1 MGVRVRLPDTGPVS
15 CPKKCTVWE
24 LAQQVLPEKAHN
36 TVGAF
41 INEQPE
47 IFDLRTILNK
57 GDSVQLVL
65 IPSLEAL
72 QVIRH
77 SAAHVMAQAVQE
89 LWPDVKV
96 TIGPVIDSGFYYD
109 FDTPRTF
116 QPEDLKKIE
125 TRMKEII
132 KSKLEVTREKWN
144 KEKAIGVFEKMGE
157 HYKTEIIH
165 ELEDPEVFIYRQ
177 SFGAQEG
184 ISNGVSA
191 KGTAASQGWFDL
203 CRGPHVKNISQIGAI
218 KILYQSGAYWRGDES
233 KQQLQRIYGTAF
245 HSEKE
250 LKQHLQDLEA
260 AARYDHRRLGKE
272 MELFHFSDLS
282 PGSPFFTSRGTVVYN
297 ELKKFLKTLYVK
309 YSYEEVITPQL
320 FGEELFQR
328 SGHKEHF
335 ADNMYPVLSDP
346 SVPVDKQTRKIFLKP
361 MNCPGHCLLYGFKK
375 RSYRDL
381 PWRVADFGRL
391 HRREKKGA
399 LHGLTRVNS
408 LCQDDA
414 HIFCM
419 PEQLQA
425 ELKHCLDMFREIY
438 HTLGLRSYQ
447 VALSTQPKE
456 SMGEQAVWRVAED
469 ALMNA
474 LKAEN
479 ISFKVQQGEGAFY
492 GPKLD
497 WHIVDA
503 MRRPWQLGT
512 VQCDFNMPRAFRLKY
527 MDKDNTEK
535 TPILLHRAVLGSLER
550 FMGVYLEHV
559 KGYLPLWL
567 SPVSVL
573 LVNISKDQE
582 GYVKNLEQQLQSMGI
597 RVRSDLRGEKL
608 GYKVRESR
616 LSRQPCLVVIGEK
629 EKLAGTVSVRPP
641 DGQMFQLSKDDF
653 IQKVSLAIQSRKLDW
668 VAFLKGEQM

>member
-24 LAQQVLPEKAHN
+24 LAQEILPKKAHN

-47 IFDLRTILNK
+47 IFDLRTVLNK

-65 IPSLEAL
+65 IPSEEAL

-96 TIGPVIDSGFYYD
+96 TIGPVIENGFYYD
-109 FDTPRTF
+109 FDTPRAF

-125 TRMKEII
+125 DRMKRII
-132 KSKLEVTREKWN
+132 QSKLEVTREAWA

-157 HYKTEIIH
+157 RYKTEIIK
-165 ELEDPEVFIYRQ
+165 ELEDPEVLIYRQ
-177 SFGAQEG
+177 APAMRKS
-184 ISNGVSA
+184 VST
-191 KGTAASQGWFDL
+191 KVTDSGWFDL
-203 CRGPHVKNISQIGAI
+203 CRGPHVQNLAQIGAI
-218 KILYQSGAYWRGDES
+218 KVLYQSGAYWRGDES

-250 LKQHLQDLEA
+250 LKQHLQNLEA

-282 PGSPFFTSRGTVVYN
+282 PGSPFFTSRGAVIYN
-297 ELKKFLKTLYVK
+297 ELKKFLKVLYVK

-320 FGEELFQR
+320 FGEELFER

-335 ADNMYPVLSDP
+335 ADNMYPILSD
-346 SVPVDKQTRKIFLKP
+346 SALPVDKQTREIFLKP

-414 HIFCM
+414 HIFCT
-419 PEQLQA
+419 PEQIQM

-438 HTLGLRSYQ
+438 HTLGLSSYQ

-456 SMGEQAVWRVAED
+456 FMGEQAVWQAAEE
-469 ALMNA
+469 ALTNA
-474 LKAEN
+474 LNAEN
-479 ISFKVQQGEGAFY
+479 ISFKVQKGEGAFY

-512 VQCDFNMPRAFRLKY
+512 VQCDFNMPKAFRLRY

-550 FMGVYLEHV
+550 FIGVYLEHT

-582 GYVKNLEQQLQSMGI
+582 GYVKDLEQKLQSLGI
-597 RVRSDLRGEKL
+597 RTKTDLRGEKL

-616 LSRQPCLVVIGEK
+616 LSRQPCLVVVGEK
-629 EKLAGTVSVRPP
+629 EKQSGMVSVRPP
-641 DGQMFQLSKDDF
+641 DGQMFQLSQDDF
-653 IQKVSLAIQSRKLDW
+653 IQKVLLAIQSRKLDW
-668 VAFLKGEQM
+668 VSFLKGNKN